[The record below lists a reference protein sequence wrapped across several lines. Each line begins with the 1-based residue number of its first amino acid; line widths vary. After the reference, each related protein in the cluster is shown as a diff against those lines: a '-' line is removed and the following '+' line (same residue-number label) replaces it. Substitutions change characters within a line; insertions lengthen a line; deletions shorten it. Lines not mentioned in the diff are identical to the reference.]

1 MYKKMEVKPMEMH
14 QLNAKIP
21 KKCWKKLRRLQ
32 EDGLFKTLAEGV
44 EHAINKLWEH
54 YRGEEEE

>member
-1 MYKKMEVKPMEMH
+1 MEMH
-14 QLNAKIP
+14 QLNSKIP

-44 EHAINKLWEH
+44 QHAIDLLWEH